1 MIGLP
6 GSLRYLSL
14 AEILDL
20 HGRVIAQSGGMHG
33 LRDLGLLESAAAQPR
48 ATFGGTELY
57 PDLAAKAAALGH
69 ALISN
74 HPFVDGNKRVGHAAM
89 EVFLLLNGAELVADV
104 DDAERVI
111 LDVAGGNRSRDQLA
125 EWIRKRL
132 RPQRPR

>member
-48 ATFGGTELY
+48 ATFGGKELY